1 MNLLGNMAGL
11 WMLLALGLLILGTG
25 LPVWALLIGVA
36 SAFAGAGLATGV
48 LDLQIL
54 QALPTRTIGLLES
67 DLLQAMPLYV
77 FIGVLLQRVTVADAL
92 YVSLARLFRPL
103 GGAQALA
110 ALGVGALIAPTNGS
124 VASSSA
130 LLSRLVA
137 PRVANLG
144 AAQALSLVSVAATI
158 GVVVPPSLV
167 LLLLGD
173 AMLMAHLEASRLPAY
188 TQAGQRIINTQDV
201 MHAALLPA
209 LAVLVLWAALLWLKT
224 RKIQTNQP
232 VAQVS
237 RAQAAIALIAG
248 CTIVLL
254 LAGVFT
260 GKLFAVE
267 AAATGGVLLLLATLA
282 SRKLSLADWTSV
294 CRDALQLSGALF
306 ALLVGATTFSLVFR
320 LFGTDRWLN
329 ALLLGSSLPPL
340 ATAALILLL
349 VGLCAWVLDA
359 FEMIFV
365 IVPLVAP
372 VLIARLGDAQQA
384 AVLLLLILQLSF
396 LIPPMGYAVLMAR
409 ARSGLPDVANRALL
423 KTLLPLLAAQI
434 LVMVSVFALP
444 QTVHWLDAAPAA
456 SNDAAPMSN
465 DEITRQMQEMSGM
478 GTQPDVVPDEAAGLP
493 AAPDEF
499 VPGAAKQP
507 AKVKK

>member
-1 MNLLGNMAGL
+1 MNLFGDMAGL
-11 WMLLALGLLILGTG
+11 WMLLLSGALILTTG

-36 SAFAGAGLATGV
+36 SAFSVAGLVTGAMDIHV
-48 LDLQIL
+48 L
-54 QALPTRTIGLLES
+54 QALPARTVGLLEN
-67 DLLQAMPLYV
+67 DLLQALPLYV
-77 FIGVLLQRVTVADAL
+77 FIGLLLQRLTVADAL
-92 YVSLARLFRPL
+92 YTTLLRLFRPL
-103 GGAQALA
+103 GGAHALA

-137 PRVANLG
+137 PRIAHLG
-144 AAQALSLVSVAATI
+144 AAQAVSIVSVAATI

-173 AMLMAHLEASRLPAY
+173 AMLMAHLEASNLPGY
-188 TQAGQRIINTQDV
+188 LNAGQRMVNTQDV

-209 LAVLVLWAALLWLKT
+209 LCVLLLWAGVAWWNTRGLKENT
-224 RKIQTNQP
+224 PLAPLKP
-232 VAQVS
+232 
-237 RAQAAIALIAG
+237 AQAAIALIAG
-248 CTIVLL
+248 STIVLL

-267 AAATGGVLLLLATLA
+267 AAATGGVLLIACTLA
-282 SRKLSLADWTSV
+282 SRSLRFSDWKLVCADSLA
-294 CRDALQLSGALF
+294 LSGALF

-329 ALLLGSSLPPL
+329 SLLLGSTLPPL
-340 ATAALILLL
+340 ATAGLILLA

-365 IVPLVAP
+365 VVPLVAP

-409 ARSGLPDVANRALL
+409 ARAGLVLPNRLLLRALW
-423 KTLLPLLAAQI
+423 PLLLVQI
-434 LVMVSVFALP
+434 SVTALVFAVP
-444 QTVHWLDAAPAA
+444 QTVHWLDAPREVVTHTPGL
-456 SNDAAPMSN
+456 SD
-465 DEITRQMQEMSGM
+465 DELVRQMQEMSAPPPPPPPEDIS
-478 GTQPDVVPDEAAGLP
+478 TPD
-493 AAPDEF
+493 
-499 VPGAAKQP
+499 Q
-507 AKVKK
+507 KK